1 MNTEKLMKEL
11 ETCKDEDEMKKVFE
25 NHFEDEVEREMMW
38 NLLKKFRDFENQKLT
53 DSDTQDT
60 EQDYMNEIVKVM
72 NDYEQHQK
80 NKKRE

>member
-11 ETCKDEDEMKKVFE
+11 DTCKNEDEMKKVFE